1 MQGQELE
8 DGEVYPSL
16 GGKRLSSKSLS
27 SRNYSSIEDPRISR
41 FSHSK
46 ILIIEKNLLMLT
58 VLIFFMGM
66 IKLEVESDGGEGN
79 GQMVLIVIDL
89 ANLLLSSS

>member
-1 MQGQELE
+1 M
-8 DGEVYPSL
+8 
-16 GGKRLSSKSLS
+16 
-27 SRNYSSIEDPRISR
+27 SR

-66 IKLEVESDGGEGN
+66 IKLEVETEGGEESCKK
-79 GQMVLIVIDL
+79 VLIVIDL
-89 ANLLLSSS
+89 ANLLLSKSKAI

>member
-1 MQGQELE
+1 
-8 DGEVYPSL
+8 V
-16 GGKRLSSKSLS
+16 
-27 SRNYSSIEDPRISR
+27 SR

-66 IKLEVESDGGEGN
+66 IKL
-79 GQMVLIVIDL
+79 
-89 ANLLLSSS
+89 